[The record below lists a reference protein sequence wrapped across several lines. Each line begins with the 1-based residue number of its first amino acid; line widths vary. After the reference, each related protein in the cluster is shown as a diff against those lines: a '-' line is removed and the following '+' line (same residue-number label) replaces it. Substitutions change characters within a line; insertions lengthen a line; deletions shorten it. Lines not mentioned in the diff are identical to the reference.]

1 MILKIIFIICV
12 ILVSIAGGAFLSF
25 AISKLGDR
33 NATTDG
39 VPRRHRSMGVYMYDI
54 PQTEENTLRFPR
66 VPLKIYG
73 KGEYSELIVPRKGEE
88 IIGVYYSGKSWFEM
102 TGIVD
107 NVCYNTNI
115 DWIVVECKCIDIR
128 KKSDQYE

>member
-1 MILKIIFIICV
+1 MILKIIYVICV
-12 ILVSIAGGAFLSF
+12 ILVSIAAGTFVSF
-25 AISKLGDR
+25 AISKLGKI
-33 NATTDG
+33 NAKTDG
-39 VPRRHRSMGVYMYDI
+39 IPKRHWSMGVYMYDI

-73 KGEYSELIVPRKGEE
+73 KGEYSELLVPRKGEE

-128 KKSDQYE
+128 KKSN

>member
-1 MILKIIFIICV
+1 M
-12 ILVSIAGGAFLSF
+12 LVSIAAGTFTSF
-25 AISKLGDR
+25 AISKLGKI
-33 NATTDG
+33 NAKKG
-39 VPRRHRSMGVYMYDI
+39 ISKRHWSMGVYMHDI
-54 PQTEENTLRFPR
+54 LQTEENILRLVS

-88 IIGVYYSGKSWFEM
+88 ITGIYYSGKSGFEM

-128 KKSDQYE
+128 KKSN

>member
-1 MILKIIFIICV
+1 MILKIIYVICV
-12 ILVSIAGGAFLSF
+12 ILVSIAAGTFVSF
-25 AISKLGDR
+25 AISKLGKI
-33 NATTDG
+33 NAKTDG
-39 VPRRHRSMGVYMYDI
+39 IPKRHWSMGVYMYDI
-54 PQTEENTLRFPR
+54 PQTEENILRLVS

-88 IIGVYYSGKSWFEM
+88 IIGVYYSDKNGFEM

-115 DWIVVECKCIDIR
+115 DWIVLECKCVDVR
-128 KKSDQYE
+128 EKSN

>member
-1 MILKIIFIICV
+1 MILKIIYVICV
-12 ILVSIAGGAFLSF
+12 ILVSIAAGTFTSF
-25 AISKLGDR
+25 AISKLGKI
-33 NATTDG
+33 NAKTDSI
-39 VPRRHRSMGVYMYDI
+39 PKRHWSMGVFMYDI
-54 PQTEENTLRFPR
+54 PQTEENTLRLSS

-73 KGEYSELIVPRKGEE
+73 KGEYSELLVPRKGDE
-88 IIGVYYSGKSWFEM
+88 IIGVYYSGKKSGFEM

-128 KKSDQYE
+128 KKSN

>member
-1 MILKIIFIICV
+1 MILKIIYVICV
-12 ILVSIAGGAFLSF
+12 ILVSIAAGTFLSF
-25 AISKLGDR
+25 AISKLGKI
-33 NATTDG
+33 NAKTDG
-39 VPRRHRSMGVYMYDI
+39 IPKRHWSMGVYMYDI
-54 PQTEENTLRFPR
+54 PHTEENILRLVS

-88 IIGVYYSGKSWFEM
+88 IIGVYYSGKNGFEM

-115 DWIVVECKCIDIR
+115 DWIVVECKCVDTR
-128 KKSDQYE
+128 KKSN

>member
-1 MILKIIFIICV
+1 MILKIIYVICV
-12 ILVSIAGGAFLSF
+12 ILVSIAAGTFVSF
-25 AISKLGDR
+25 AISKLGKI
-33 NATTDG
+33 NAKTDG
-39 VPRRHRSMGVYMYDI
+39 IPKRHWSMGVYMYDI
-54 PQTEENTLRFPR
+54 PQTEENILRLVS

-88 IIGVYYSGKSWFEM
+88 IIGVYYSGKNGFEM

-115 DWIVVECKCIDIR
+115 DWIVVECKCVDIR
-128 KKSDQYE
+128 KKSN